1 MIRTLGIAFLL
12 TTLAACSTAPPEPA
26 PVPAGPAAPVIA
38 PVADRNMPIQ
48 RCFRSV
54 ATAANGSAV
63 DTMLIDLTI
72 AGEVV
77 FGRMDW
83 IPGGKGNTL
92 GVLNGRISNDTI
104 YATYDNVTGGVEN
117 SEKRALVLGPQS
129 VSLLRAD
136 LVERG
141 GKWVLKDPAS
151 AAVAI
156 EVPDIPCP

>member
-1 MIRTLGIAFLL
+1 
-12 TTLAACSTAPPEPA
+12 
-26 PVPAGPAAPVIA
+26 
-38 PVADRNMPIQ
+38 MPIQ

-54 ATAANGSAV
+54 ATAANGSDV
-63 DTMLIDLTI
+63 DTTLVDLTI
-72 AGEVV
+72 AGAVV
-77 FGRMDW
+77 FGRMDR

-104 YATYDNVTGGVEN
+104 YATYDYVNGGVES

-141 GKWVLKDPAS
+141 GKLVLKDPAS